1 MTDADRPPPEPVAEA
16 GAERTARRREAL
28 LLIAATS
35 TMVLLVLDSS
45 ILGVMLPTMMRDLDL
60 SVGQSSWLVSVYLL
74 MLAVFA
80 PVGGRLADAHGAAR
94 MFRIGMVGF
103 VAASTMIA
111 AVPTFEAVV
120 AGRALAGIAGAML
133 MPATLALLI
142 QTVDK
147 ARRASAMAVYTGVGQ
162 GFALI
167 GPVIGG
173 VCAQILTWQVGFL
186 VNVPVGI
193 AAVVLSHL
201 ARPTPHTHTTQ
212 PWDLPG
218 MALLVTGLGAVVAAL
233 LQGPAWGWRSPP
245 VLVLLVVGVGALA
258 AFPIATRRA
267 AVPVLDIGLLRD
279 RDFAVHTAALAAI
292 GFAMTAATVYG
303 AVMLQE
309 AMHLQPVESGLA
321 LLPLV
326 VPLLAATRLVGGRY
340 QRYGL
345 KRVVVAGSLCL
356 AAGMLIVA
364 TGFAVS
370 SVAVTAIGLAPVGVG
385 IGALLSPLT
394 TATVASVPAGQRGLA
409 SGVITTSRQ
418 MGAILGVA
426 VFAALLAAYP
436 GRPGTT
442 IGFVVTCAL
451 LIAVA
456 VVAATTS
463 SRDTAW

>member
-1 MTDADRPPPEPVAEA
+1 MTWVSAPPMPFRPVSGDDRPRCSADRFRALD
-16 GAERTARRREAL
+16 RTVRRREVL
-28 LLIAATS
+28 LLTATTS

-60 SVGQSSWLVSVYLL
+60 SVSQSSWLVSVYLL

-80 PVGGRLADAHGAAR
+80 PVGGRLADAHGAAT
-94 MFRIGMVGF
+94 MFRVGMLGF
-103 VAASTMIA
+103 VGASTMIA
-111 AVPTFEAVV
+111 AVPSFEAVV
-120 AGRALAGIAGAML
+120 AGRALAGIACAML

-142 QTVDK
+142 QTVDE

-167 GPVIGG
+167 GPLVGG
-173 VCAQILTWQVGFL
+173 FCAQILTWQVGFL
-186 VNVPVGI
+186 VNVPIGVV
-193 AAVVLSHL
+193 AVVLSYL
-201 ARPTPHTHTTQ
+201 ARPPSDPHTSQ

-218 MALLVTGLGAVVAAL
+218 LALLVTGLGAVVAAL
-233 LQGPAWGWRSPP
+233 LQGPAWGWLSPA
-245 VLVLLVVGVGALA
+245 VLILLAVGVGALA
-258 AFPIATRRA
+258 AFPMATRRA
-267 AVPVLDIGLLRD
+267 TVPVLDVGLLRD
-279 RDFAVHTAALAAI
+279 RDFAVHTAALAVI

-303 AVMLQE
+303 AVTLQE

-326 VPLLAATRLVGGRY
+326 IPLLTATRLVGGRY

-345 KRVVVAGSLCL
+345 QRVVMAGTLCL

-370 SVAVTAIGLAPVGVG
+370 SVVVVAIGLAPVGVG

-394 TATVASVPAGQRGLA
+394 TATVASVPAGQRGQA

-426 VFAALLAAYP
+426 VFAGLLAA
-436 GRPGTT
+436 
-442 IGFVVTCAL
+442 
-451 LIAVA
+451 
-456 VVAATTS
+456 
-463 SRDTAW
+463 